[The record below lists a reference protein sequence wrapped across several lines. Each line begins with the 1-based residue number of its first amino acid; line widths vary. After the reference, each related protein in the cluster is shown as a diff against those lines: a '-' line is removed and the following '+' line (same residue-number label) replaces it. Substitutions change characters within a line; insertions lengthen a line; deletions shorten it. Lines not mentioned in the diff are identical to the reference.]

1 MKYFIKTFGCQMN
14 FSDSERIHT
23 LMQECGFKYSKDIDD
38 ADHIIINTCGVR
50 QTAEDR
56 LYGHVQNIRKKNKDV
71 VITVTGCLARR
82 EDIKRKLKSKVNF
95 FIPTDNILD
104 LPKKLGVNGKVNSR
118 DTAHY
123 LDLQPQY
130 TYKDSIFMPIMTG
143 CDNFCSYCVVPYA
156 RGRERSRPV
165 KNIADEIAKAR
176 SNNTKN
182 ILLLGQNVNSYS
194 YDGISFVRLLEKL
207 VQLFSGMNFS
217 FLTSHPKDFSDGLID
232 TIAKHDNIS
241 RHIHLPMQSGSDNIL
256 KAMSRKY
263 TCEHYLNIISKIRL
277 AIPDSTIST
286 DVIVGFPGETE
297 KEFQQTVNVFKM
309 VNFSGAFINKY
320 SSRPGTS
327 AEKLGDPVLWK
338 EKKRR
343 AEILRSCL

>member
-1 MKYFIKTFGCQMN
+1 MN

-23 LMQECGFKYSKDIDD
+23 LMQECGFKYSKNIDD

-56 LYGHVQNIRKKNKDV
+56 LYGHVQNIRKKNKKV
-71 VITVTGCLARR
+71 AITVTGCLAHR

-95 FIPTDNILD
+95 FIPIDSILD
-104 LPKKLGVNGKVNSR
+104 FSKKLGVDEKASNLDV
-118 DTAHY
+118 AHY

-130 TYKDSIFMPIMTG
+130 THKDSIFVPIMTG

-156 RGRERSRPV
+156 RGRERSRPI
-165 KNIADEIAKAR
+165 KSITDEIAKAKL
-176 SNNTKN
+176 NNTKN

-194 YDGISFVRLLEKL
+194 YDGISFVQLLEKL
-207 VQLFSGMNFS
+207 VQPFSDMNFS

-232 TIAKHDNIS
+232 TIAKYGNIS
-241 RHIHLPMQSGSDNIL
+241 KHIHLPMQSGSDKIL
-256 KAMSRKY
+256 KAMSRRY

-277 AIPDSTIST
+277 AIPNSTIST

-297 KEFQQTVNVFKM
+297 KEFQQTVSVFKQ

-320 SSRPGTS
+320 SPRPGTS
-327 AEKLGDPVLWK
+327 AKKLGDPILWK

-343 AEILRSCL
+343 AETLRSFLPQ